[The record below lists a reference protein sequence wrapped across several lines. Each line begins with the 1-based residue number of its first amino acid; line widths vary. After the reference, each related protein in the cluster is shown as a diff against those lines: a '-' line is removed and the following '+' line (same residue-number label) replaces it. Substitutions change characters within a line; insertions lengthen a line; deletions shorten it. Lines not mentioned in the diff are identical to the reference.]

1 MTYQNIIK
9 KIWIMSGVGF
19 RSKVVTEVTELQ
31 VFVDGYN
38 RGTTKRSVEDYG
50 GKFVRAFYVGDEM
63 VGGYSLNQEQPF
75 FHIDM
80 IPTEELKSLPIQYSD
95 IKITEIRSLWIK
107 GKAPNLLRATVYCRS
122 VLDAALTRPSY
133 ILGGT
138 FTEKFRKVQMRAL
151 PNLLYFGDVNVW
163 GRVQKWWIFFGTPFQ
178 CVIRLPYAVFGGW
191 TDRVRTKR

>member
-1 MTYQNIIK
+1 MTLLKLSNLERVSTNDVPKYKK

-95 IKITEIRSLWIK
+95 I
-107 GKAPNLLRATVYCRS
+107 C
-122 VLDAALTRPSY
+122 
-133 ILGGT
+133 
-138 FTEKFRKVQMRAL
+138 
-151 PNLLYFGDVNVW
+151 LLYTSPSP
-163 GRVQKWWIFFGTPFQ
+163 R
-178 CVIRLPYAVFGGW
+178 
-191 TDRVRTKR
+191 DRTRSRMPSSA